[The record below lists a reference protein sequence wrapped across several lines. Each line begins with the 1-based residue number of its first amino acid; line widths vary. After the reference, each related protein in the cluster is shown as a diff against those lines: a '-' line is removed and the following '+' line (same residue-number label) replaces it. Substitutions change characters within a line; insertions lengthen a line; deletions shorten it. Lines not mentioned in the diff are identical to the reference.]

1 MATEGHCSADHR
13 GERRLR
19 GSSLLVDREEIL
31 FPQVDPLKVA
41 NLSTLEAHR
50 RRLTSLVEAVW
61 GRIIQSAAVFPPQL
75 RAVFASLRQR
85 MMSRQR
91 PEQHADTLVSSSLF
105 LRFICPAVMSPSLF
119 NLVCFGLFFTIA
131 ILPRSDRRV
140 PLTDRHAHIYAHR
153 KDSTNAGE

>member
-1 MATEGHCSADHR
+1 MAVEGHCPADHR
-13 GERRLR
+13 DERGLR
-19 GSSLLVDREEIL
+19 GSLLLCFDREGIISL
-31 FPQVDPLKVA
+31 QVDPLKVS

-61 GRIIQSAAVFPPQL
+61 GRVIQSAAIFPPQL

-85 MMSRQR
+85 MTSQQR

-119 NLVCFGLFFTIA
+119 NLVCFEL
-131 ILPRSDRRV
+131 
-140 PLTDRHAHIYAHR
+140 
-153 KDSTNAGE
+153 